1 MGKEYFMSTIELKE
15 KLIGT
20 ILHTENTELLEE
32 VFRLLELE
40 SDEIK
45 TIKLTQQQK
54 RAIIAGQKEIEN
66 GHFLTNEQTDKEID
80 EWLKE

>member
-1 MGKEYFMSTIELKE
+1 MSTIELKE

-40 SDEIK
+40 SDEIR

-66 GHFLTNEQTDKEID
+66 GHFLTNEQADKEID

>member
-1 MGKEYFMSTIELKE
+1 LGKEYFMSTIELKE

>member
-1 MGKEYFMSTIELKE
+1 MSTIELKE

>member
-40 SDEIK
+40 SDEIR